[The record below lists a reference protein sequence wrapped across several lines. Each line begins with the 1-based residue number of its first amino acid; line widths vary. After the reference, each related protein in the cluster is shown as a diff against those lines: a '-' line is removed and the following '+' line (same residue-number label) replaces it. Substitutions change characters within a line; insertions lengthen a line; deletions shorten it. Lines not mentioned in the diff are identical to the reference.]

1 MKASARNQ
9 FSGTVKSIQSGV
21 VNDTIEITVEGKHSI
36 IATVTRESTEGLDL
50 QVGSDVFALIK
61 ASAIILVSDAD
72 DVRFSAR
79 NQFAGKVAQVQKGAV
94 NSEVVVDSG
103 AIKLAVVI
111 TNESAER
118 MQLQDGSSVVA
129 LFKASSVIVGRPR

>member
-103 AIKLAVVI
+103 ASKLAVVI

>member
-9 FSGTVKSIQSGV
+9 FSGTVKSIQSGA

-36 IATVTRESTEGLDL
+36 VATVTRESTEGLDL

-79 NQFAGKVAQVQKGAV
+79 NQFAGKIAQVQKGAV
-94 NSEVVVDSG
+94 NSEVVVGSGDS
-103 AIKLAVVI
+103 KLAVVI

-118 MQLQDGSSVVA
+118 MQLQDGSPVVA